1 MTRTRSLLL
10 SFIVALSACNGPM
23 PAPHATVAG
32 TFGIADAALLDLDLP
47 IDGESSLVEGSVT
60 GTCVLTDSAAG
71 RALTTHLDDNFTSG
85 SMDQLLSADV
95 TVAAGADVASV
106 TVEALISGTT
116 LTFSNGACPITL
128 ASTAGTSGASVASV
142 GACTLTTTSAGG
154 IDVSSTFNLVLT
166 GCEVR

>member
-1 MTRTRSLLL
+1 MTDARSVLL
-10 SFIVALSACNGPM
+10 SFSVALGACGGPM

-47 IDGESSLVEGSVT
+47 IGGGSSLVDGNVT

-71 RALTTHLDDNFTSG
+71 RALTAHLDDNLTSG
-85 SMDQLLSADV
+85 PGDELLSADV

-106 TVEALISGTT
+106 TVEALVSDTT
-116 LTFSNGACPITL
+116 LTFSNGACPITF
-128 ASTAGTSGASVASV
+128 ASTAGSSGATVASV

-154 IDVSSTFNLVLT
+154 FDVSSTFDLVLT